1 MSKNKKTGKRT
12 YESPDNPQQKIADI
26 QNSANV
32 NGSNINQGHNT
43 KKVALGPNT
52 KR

>member
-1 MSKNKKTGKRT
+1 MSKNKKTDKQT
-12 YESPDNPQQKIADI
+12 YENPDNLQQKIANM
-26 QNSANV
+26 QNSINV

>member
-1 MSKNKKTGKRT
+1 MSKNKKTGKQT